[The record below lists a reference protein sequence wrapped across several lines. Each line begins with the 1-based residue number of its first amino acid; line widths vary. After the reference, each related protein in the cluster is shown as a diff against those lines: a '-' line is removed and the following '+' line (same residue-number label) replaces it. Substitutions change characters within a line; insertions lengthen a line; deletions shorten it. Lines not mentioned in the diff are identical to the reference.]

1 MALLKI
7 ECRLLPK
14 YCAGR
19 QVDLVLILFLDFWL
33 SAVEVDQQGA
43 KQVYAIIE

>member
-14 YCAGR
+14 YCAGTL
-19 QVDLVLILFLDFWL
+19 VDLVLILDFLL
-33 SAVEVDQQGA
+33 STVEVDQQGA
-43 KQVYAIIE
+43 KKVYAIIK